1 MAGADAAGTQ
11 LTHGLSQTLRRMLRH
26 RGIVAGGMLLS
37 VIIVGSLFAPLLA
50 LDPQE
55 LNPIARLMP
64 PGEEGL
70 FGTDHL
76 GRDILARTLHGGRVS
91 LFVGISV
98 AVLATLFG
106 TAIGLVAGFIRAADG
121 PLMRIMDGVM
131 AIPAILL
138 AIAMVAVTRPSV
150 ANVIFAV
157 TVVETPRVAR
167 LVRSVVL
174 TIREQPYIEAAIAAG
189 TRVPRIMV
197 RHVLPNTA
205 APLIVQATYVA
216 AAAILIE
223 SLLSFLGTG
232 TPAAIPTWGNIVAE
246 GRTYFQVATWIVFFP
261 GLFLAVTVL
270 AINLLGDGLRDLLDP
285 RHVSN

>member
-1 MAGADAAGTQ
+1 MAGADAAGTH

-150 ANVIFAV
+150 ANVNIAV
-157 TVVETPRVAR
+157 TVVATPRVAR

-270 AINLLGDGLRDLLDP
+270 AITLLGDGLRDLLDP

>member
-1 MAGADAAGTQ
+1 MAGTVHAETLPRRGWS
-11 LTHGLSQTLRRMLRH
+11 GTLRRVLRH
-26 RGIVAGGMLLS
+26 RGIVVGGTLLAA
-37 VIIVGSLFAPLLA
+37 IVLGSILAPLLA
-50 LDPQE
+50 VDPQE

-64 PGEEGL
+64 PGEEGF

-76 GRDILARTLHGGRVS
+76 GRDILARTLYGGRVS

-98 AVLATLFG
+98 ALLATFFG
-106 TAIGLVAGFIRAADG
+106 TAIGLVAGFVRAADG

-174 TIREQPYIEAAIAAG
+174 TIREQPYIEAAIASG
-189 TRVPRIMV
+189 TRVPRILV

-232 TPAAIPTWGNIVAE
+232 TPASIPTWGNIVAE
-246 GRTYFQVATWIVFFP
+246 GRTYFQLATWIVFFP
-261 GLFLAVTVL
+261 GLFLAITVL

-285 RHVSN
+285 RHVER

>member
-1 MAGADAAGTQ
+1 MTAATAAPAEVARSGWP
-11 LTHGLSQTLRRMLRH
+11 LLRRILRH
-26 RGIVAGGMLLS
+26 RGIMVGGALLAAMMAGALL
-37 VIIVGSLFAPLLA
+37 APLVTG
-50 LDPQE
+50 DPQE
-55 LNPIARLMP
+55 LNPIMRLMP
-64 PGEEGL
+64 PGEEAW

-76 GRDILARTLHGGRVS
+76 GRDILTRTLHGGRVS
-91 LFVGISV
+91 LFVGLSV
-98 AVLATLFG
+98 AVLASLVG
-106 TAIGLVAGFIRAADG
+106 TAIGLVAGFVRAADG

-150 ANVIFAV
+150 ANVIIAV

-174 TIREQPYIEAAIAAG
+174 TIREQPYIEAAIASG
-189 TRVPRIMV
+189 TRTPRILL

-246 GRTYFQVATWIVFFP
+246 GRTYFQIATWIIFFP
-261 GLFLAVTVL
+261 GVFLAVTVL

-285 RHVSN
+285 RHVDR

>member
-1 MAGADAAGTQ
+1 MAVATAEPAEVQRSGTAR
-11 LTHGLSQTLRRMLRH
+11 LRRILRH
-26 RGIVAGGMLLS
+26 RGIVVGGMLLTAM
-37 VIIVGSLFAPLLA
+37 VVGALLA
-50 LDPQE
+50 PFVTGDPQE

-64 PGEEGL
+64 PSEEAW

-76 GRDILARTLHGGRVS
+76 GRDILTRTLHGGRVS
-91 LFVGISV
+91 LLVGLSV
-98 AVLATLFG
+98 AVFASVLG
-106 TAIGLVAGFIRAADG
+106 TAIGLVAGFVCAADG

-150 ANVIFAV
+150 ANVNFAV

-174 TIREQPYIEAAIAAG
+174 TIREQPYIEAAISSG
-189 TRVPRIMV
+189 TRVPRILL

-223 SLLSFLGTG
+223 SLLSFLGTS

-246 GRTYFQVATWIVFFP
+246 GGTYFQLTTWIILFP
-261 GLFLAVTVL
+261 GLFLAITVL

-285 RHVSN
+285 RYINI

>member
-1 MAGADAAGTQ
+1 MPETATVAAEDTRGWST
-11 LTHGLSQTLRRMLRH
+11 TLRRVLRH
-26 RGIVAGGMLLS
+26 RGIVVGGLLLTVIVLSS
-37 VIIVGSLFAPLLA
+37 VFAPFLVV
-50 LDPQE
+50 DPQE
-55 LNPIARLMP
+55 LNPISRLMP

-91 LFVGISV
+91 LFVGLSV
-98 AVLATLFG
+98 AVLATFFG
-106 TAIGLVAGFIRAADG
+106 TGIGLVAGFIRAADG

-138 AIAMVAVTRPSV
+138 AIAMVAITRPSV

-174 TIREQPYIEAAIAAG
+174 TIREQPYIEAAIASG
-189 TRVPRIMV
+189 TRVPRILL

-232 TPAAIPTWGNIVAE
+232 TPASIPTWGSIVAE
-246 GRTYFQVATWIVFFP
+246 GRTYFQLATWIVFFP
-261 GLFLAVTVL
+261 GLFLALTVL
-270 AINLLGDGLRDLLDP
+270 AINLLGDGLRDFLDP
-285 RHVSN
+285 RHVST

>member
-1 MAGADAAGTQ
+1 MVGGALLAAMMAGA
-11 LTHGLSQTLRRMLRH
+11 
-26 RGIVAGGMLLS
+26 LL
-37 VIIVGSLFAPLLA
+37 APLVTG
-50 LDPQE
+50 DPQE
-55 LNPIARLMP
+55 LNPIMRLMP
-64 PGEEGL
+64 PGEEAW

-76 GRDILARTLHGGRVS
+76 GRDILTRTLHGGRVS
-91 LFVGISV
+91 LFVGLSV
-98 AVLATLFG
+98 AVLASLVG
-106 TAIGLVAGFIRAADG
+106 TAIGLVAGFVRAADG

-150 ANVIFAV
+150 ANVIIAV

-174 TIREQPYIEAAIAAG
+174 TIREQPYIEAAIASG
-189 TRVPRIMV
+189 TRTPRILL

-246 GRTYFQVATWIVFFP
+246 GRTYFQIATWIIFFP
-261 GLFLAVTVL
+261 GVFLAVTVL

-285 RHVSN
+285 RHVDR

>member
-1 MAGADAAGTQ
+1 MPTLFIPVG
-11 LTHGLSQTLRRMLRH
+11 LRRILRH
-26 RGIVAGGMLLS
+26 RGIVAGGLL
-37 VIIVGSLFAPLLA
+37 LLA
-50 LDPQE
+50 MVIGALIAPFVVGDPQE

-64 PGEEGL
+64 PGEEAL

-91 LFVGISV
+91 LLVGLSV
-98 AVLATLFG
+98 AALASLIG
-106 TAIGLVAGFIRAADG
+106 TAIGLVSGFIRAADG

-150 ANVIFAV
+150 ANVIVAV

-174 TIREQPYIEAAIAAG
+174 TIREQPYIEAAIASG
-189 TRVPRIMV
+189 TRVPRILV

-232 TPAAIPTWGNIVAE
+232 TPASIPTWGNIVAE
-246 GRTYFQVATWIVFFP
+246 GRTYFQVAVWIILFP

-285 RHVSN
+285 RRIDR

>member
-1 MAGADAAGTQ
+1 MTAASAEPAEVPRGWTV
-11 LTHGLSQTLRRMLRH
+11 GLRRILRH
-26 RGIVAGGMLLS
+26 RGILIGGMLLAAM
-37 VIIVGSLFAPLLA
+37 VVGALVAPFVTG
-50 LDPQE
+50 DPQE

-64 PGEEGL
+64 PGEEAW

-76 GRDILARTLHGGRVS
+76 GRDILTRTLHGGRVS
-91 LFVGISV
+91 LLVGFSV
-98 AVLATLFG
+98 AVLASLLG
-106 TAIGLVAGFIRAADG
+106 TMIGLVAGFIRAADG

-174 TIREQPYIEAAIAAG
+174 TIREQPYIEAAIASG
-189 TRVPRIMV
+189 TRVPRILL
-197 RHVLPNTA
+197 RHVLPNTV

-246 GRTYFQVATWIVFFP
+246 GRTYFQIATWIIFFP
-261 GLFLAVTVL
+261 GLFLAMTVL

-285 RHVSN
+285 RHVDR

>member
-1 MAGADAAGTQ
+1 MTAAAADQAETARS
-11 LTHGLSQTLRRMLRH
+11 LWPALRRILRH
-26 RGIVAGGMLLS
+26 RGIVVGGL
-37 VIIVGSLFAPLLA
+37 LLA
-50 LDPQE
+50 AMVAGALIAPFVTGDPQE
-55 LNPIARLMP
+55 LNPIMRLMP
-64 PGEEGL
+64 PGEEAW

-76 GRDILARTLHGGRVS
+76 GRDIMTRTLHGGRVS
-91 LFVGISV
+91 LLVGLSV
-98 AVLATLFG
+98 AVLASLLG

-174 TIREQPYIEAAIAAG
+174 TIREQPYIEAAIASG
-189 TRVPRIMV
+189 TRVPRILV

-246 GRTYFQVATWIVFFP
+246 GRTYFQIATWIIFFP
-261 GLFLAVTVL
+261 GLFLAITVL

-285 RHVSN
+285 RHVDR

>member
-1 MAGADAAGTQ
+1 MAQAETLPRRGW
-11 LTHGLSQTLRRMLRH
+11 SSTLRRVLRH
-26 RGIVAGGMLLS
+26 RGIVVGGTLLS
-37 VIIVGSLFAPLLA
+37 VIVLGSVFAPLLA
-50 LDPQE
+50 VDPQE

-64 PGEEGL
+64 PGEEGF

-76 GRDILARTLHGGRVS
+76 GRDILARTLYGGRVS

-98 AVLATLFG
+98 ALLATFFG
-106 TAIGLVAGFIRAADG
+106 TAIGLVAGFVRAADG

-174 TIREQPYIEAAIAAG
+174 TIREQPYIEAAIASG
-189 TRVPRIMV
+189 TRIPRILL

-232 TPAAIPTWGNIVAE
+232 TPASIPTWGNIVAE
-246 GRTYFQVATWIVFFP
+246 GRTYFQLATWIVFFP
-261 GLFLAVTVL
+261 GLFLAITVL

-285 RHVSN
+285 RHVDR